1 MDMIT
6 DYGNWK
12 FENYTLIDTLIK
24 NNSKIIRRF
33 PHVLLIVDH
42 FYNLV
47 THKGYKLSNDEEIIF
62 STGFNYIF
70 DHFSTIKLI
79 LEKYFNNDINAMEKI
94 SKTINLLLYVNDF
107 QRELENKDTQNLTDE
122 KKLSDFEERV
132 LRYIEA
138 KLDAPDEMFALLND
152 ITSTIFDEYYGI
164 NEIMYDIS
172 VQLGLAPDESDDDS
186 YSIVF

>member
-24 NNSKIIRRF
+24 KNSNIIKRF

-42 FYNLV
+42 YYNLV
-47 THKGYKLSNDEEIIF
+47 THDNYKLNNNEELIF
-62 STGFNYIF
+62 STGFNYVF
-70 DHFSTIKLI
+70 EHFNTINLI
-79 LEKYFNNDINAMEKI
+79 LTKYFNNNIDEMEKI

-107 QRELENKDTQNLTDE
+107 ERELENQENNDLTAQ

-138 KLDAPDEMFALLND
+138 KLEAPDEMFALLND
-152 ITSTIFDEYYGI
+152 ITSTIFDEYYGV
-164 NEIMYDIS
+164 NEIIYDIC
-172 VQLGLAPDESDDDS
+172 QELGLTPDEDDEGFN
-186 YSIVF
+186 IGF